1 LAALGLG
8 QPQVEPGVVDRQLL
22 LRLEEALD
30 ALSPGDGPLRAQVLA
45 RLSLELTFSEQT
57 ELREK
62 LSRDA
67 VEMARRVGEVVPL
80 ISALRARW
88 LAVWGPDGLTERS
101 ALADEIFDLAAR
113 TGDRETELIGR
124 ARRISCAMQSGDIH
138 AAEAD
143 IATHAELA
151 NELRMPYHQ
160 WTTTSMQAM
169 QALLRGSLSIAEEL
183 ANAAPAFLA
192 GRRNAL
198 YANLSQ
204 LALIRWDQG
213 RLGELRGAWHDII
226 DQFPQA
232 GFSRGWLCLADAE
245 LSRNDEAQRWL
256 WSLVD
261 AIPKLPRNG
270 IWLPA
275 LAMASV
281 AAAHLEDAG
290 SAARVQPLLLPYAEQ
305 VIVQTVPHP
314 VVCYGSASLYLALL
328 DTTMTRWEDADN
340 RFAAAIRVNT
350 SLGAR
355 SLLARTQYEYAHMLS
370 RRARAQDRRRALGLL
385 DSAEVTA
392 TAVGIAAVLSGIGR
406 LRELDAGTAVATGT
420 RRPAF
425 RREGEYWTVIY
436 GSSLVRLRDTKGLR
450 YLATL
455 LSNPGREFHAIDLE
469 GRGHPQVATPRALA
483 QRSDPDRLE
492 AHTDLGDAGEML
504 DTTAKAAYR
513 ARLESLRSELHEAE
527 GFNDLARIGRAKQE
541 IDFLTSELARAVGLG
556 GRDRR
561 AASHA
566 ERARLNVTR
575 AIRSAMENLSR
586 ANPSLGQ
593 HLATT
598 IHTGRY
604 CSYTPDPQA
613 EIAWES

>member
-1 LAALGLG
+1 LSTDSSSTS
-8 QPQVEPGVVDRQLL
+8 QKHSTLL
-22 LRLEEALD
+22 VRRR
-30 ALSPGDGPLRAQVLA
+30 SLRAQVLA

-151 NELRMPYHQ
+151 NELRIPYHQ

-261 AIPKLPRNG
+261 AIPKATPQRDLAPR
-270 IWLPA
+270 
-275 LAMASV
+275 
-281 AAAHLEDAG
+281 AG
-290 SAARVQPLLLPYAEQ
+290 YGLRRGRPPRGRRLRSAVQPLLLPYAEQ

-340 RFAAAIRVNT
+340 RFAAAIRVNN

-455 LSNPGREFHAIDLE
+455 LSNPGRKFHAIDLE

-513 ARLESLRSELHEAE
+513 ARLESLRSELREAE
-527 GFNDLARIGRAKQE
+527 A
-541 IDFLTSELARAVGLG
+541 
-556 GRDRR
+556 
-561 AASHA
+561 
-566 ERARLNVTR
+566 
-575 AIRSAMENLSR
+575 
-586 ANPSLGQ
+586 
-593 HLATT
+593 
-598 IHTGRY
+598 
-604 CSYTPDPQA
+604 
-613 EIAWES
+613 